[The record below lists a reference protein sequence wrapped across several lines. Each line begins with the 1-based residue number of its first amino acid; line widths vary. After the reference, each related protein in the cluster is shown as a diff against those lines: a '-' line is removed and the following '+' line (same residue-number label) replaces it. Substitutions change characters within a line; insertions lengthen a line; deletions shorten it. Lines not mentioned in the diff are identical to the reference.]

1 MSYIDEALHKAQK
14 EKDSRYAGYSN
25 ILSSATAPPVKPK
38 RKWMISVILSVIVV
52 VSVVFSFALYY
63 IAKDIKSANI
73 NHNPPQTTTQSK
85 AHVQIVTLMRD
96 DRSSVESKNV
106 VKEKPPV
113 IAAPAP
119 SKGKSPPADVSE
131 LYKEALQQQQ
141 NKNLLNAE
149 ILYKKIIELAP
160 KHVQALNNLG
170 VIYMSQKKNDKAL
183 RLFDKAVAVKGDYVD
198 PYYNLACLYAQ
209 YDVINSLQFLKKAIS
224 MNSEVKKWAQ
234 NDNDLKNL
242 HKSPEFRKLLGT
254 DSETTAKEQV
264 K

>member
-38 RKWMISVILSVIVV
+38 RKWMISAILSVIVV
-52 VSVVFSFALYY
+52 VSVVFSFAVYY
-63 IAKDIKSANI
+63 IAEDIKSENS
-73 NHNPPQTTTQSK
+73 NHNPPQTMSQSK
-85 AHVQIVTLMRD
+85 SHVQIVTIMREE
-96 DRSSVESKNV
+96 RSSVESENV
-106 VKEKPPV
+106 AKEKPPV
-113 IAAPAP
+113 TAASAP
-119 SKGKSPPADVSE
+119 PKGKVPSADVAE

-141 NKNLLNAE
+141 NKNLLTAE

-183 RLFDKAVAVKGDYVD
+183 RFFDKAIAAKGDYVD

-209 YDVINSLQFLKKAIS
+209 YDVGNSLQFLKKAIS

-234 NDNDLKNL
+234 NDNDLKKL

>member
-38 RKWMISVILSVIVV
+38 RKWMISVILSVIAV

-63 IAKDIKSANI
+63 IAIDIKSENS
-73 NHNPPQTTTQSK
+73 NNNPPQTMTQSK
-85 AHVQIVTLMRD
+85 AHVQIVTIMRD
-96 DRSSVESKNV
+96 DRSSVESENV
-106 VKEKPPV
+106 AKEKPPV
-113 IAAPAP
+113 TAAPAP
-119 SKGKSPPADVSE
+119 SKGKSLPADVSE
-131 LYKEALQQQQ
+131 LYKEALRQQQ
-141 NKNLLNAE
+141 NKNILNAE

-170 VIYMSQKKNDKAL
+170 VIYMSQKKNDQAL

-198 PYYNLACLYAQ
+198 PYYNLACFYAQ
-209 YDVINSLQFLKKAIS
+209 YDVGNSLQFLKKAIS

-242 HKSPEFRKLLGT
+242 HKSPEFRKLIEE
-254 DSETTAKEQV
+254 DSEAKAPEQV